1 MIYLAIQA
9 LYLPSSY
16 LSIHSSIF
24 SLIRVTLNV
33 TKYPSIVSVCP
44 STSCIYPSIHSFFLP
59 PSVHPSLLAFI
70 LSIHT
75 SCLSIFSPSQS
86 GSHVQMTL
94 PSQEHPSI
102 RGDVSG
108 RHNSQEWPHW
118 HVMGGDQGCC
128 SYTAQG
134 SGRPASEGRAARMPA
149 VLRRRSPAQAWL
161 SDYLST
167 CAICQSSQ
175 SMDLLIVST
184 HLFYLSIHHP
194 SVHPSII

>member
-44 STSCIYPSIHSFFLP
+44 STSRIYPTIHSFFLP
-59 PSVHPSLLAFI
+59 PSVRPSLLAFI

-75 SCLSIFSPSQS
+75 SCPSIFSPSQS

-102 RGDVSG
+102 CGDISG
-108 RHNSQEWPHW
+108 RHNSQEWLHS
-118 HVMGGDQGCC
+118 HIMGGDQGCC

-134 SGRPASEGRAARMPA
+134 SGRPVSEGRAALDASGAEAEKPCPG
-149 VLRRRSPAQAWL
+149 V
-161 SDYLST
+161 T
-167 CAICQSSQ
+167 
-175 SMDLLIVST
+175 V
-184 HLFYLSIHHP
+184 
-194 SVHPSII
+194 